1 MIAKTRVLSSLVRR
15 GFVALWIGTLA
26 SSGCATNE
34 SPATKERSVRGA
46 NENPTGMNPDQRPS
60 SDLTPQTDFTSL
72 PSTPPVSA
80 KAAGFGFETDDSA
93 ENTRPT
99 DSEAVPLVRVPP
111 EYPRQA
117 ERSGL
122 EGWVTVEFTVSRTG
136 TVKSPKVVDSTENI
150 FRRPALEAIRNWKYE
165 PMLVGDE
172 PVEQPD
178 TRVTLDFSFGKPCEY
193 KTVYLNTDNFL
204 YKGDGLKRLEE
215 KRLTYL
221 EEVADAASRMGFRIV
236 DDVSDAYFEIKTGAH
251 YVDEPDVQ
259 LYLALNGTLKLHHH
273 IFVSLTDDSR
283 FPYRGRLGGSHA
295 WILRNADS
303 RSVRKY
309 PALAEEA
316 LKKVWDR
323 DRTQIDALCQVREKL
338 VAEGW
343 KDIEELR
350 QQLVNEM
357 VRVRKERAWETK
369 KKNLSIEIE
378 E

>member
-1 MIAKTRVLSSLVRR
+1 
-15 GFVALWIGTLA
+15 
-26 SSGCATNE
+26 
-34 SPATKERSVRGA
+34 
-46 NENPTGMNPDQRPS
+46 MNPDQRPS

-99 DSEAVPLVRVPP
+99 DSEAVPHVRVPP

-178 TRVTLDFSFGKPCEY
+178 TRVTIDFSFGKSCEY
-193 KTVYLNTDNFL
+193 KTVYLNTDKFL

-236 DDVSDAYFEIKTGAH
+236 DDVSDAYFEIKSEATH
-251 YVDEPDVQ
+251 YAV
-259 LYLALNGTLKLHHH
+259 Y
-273 IFVSLTDDSR
+273 S
-283 FPYRGRLGGSHA
+283 A
-295 WILRNADS
+295 WRVCSESILRTQ
-303 RSVRKY
+303 R
-309 PALAEEA
+309 E
-316 LKKVWDR
+316 R
-323 DRTQIDALCQVREKL
+323 D
-338 VAEGW
+338 
-343 KDIEELR
+343 
-350 QQLVNEM
+350 
-357 VRVRKERAWETK
+357 
-369 KKNLSIEIE
+369 
-378 E
+378 